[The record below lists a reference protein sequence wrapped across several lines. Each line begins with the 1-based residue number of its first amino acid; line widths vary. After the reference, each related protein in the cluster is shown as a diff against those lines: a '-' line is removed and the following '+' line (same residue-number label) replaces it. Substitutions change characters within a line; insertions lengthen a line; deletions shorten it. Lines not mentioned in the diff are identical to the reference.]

1 MSDPDRDSE
10 KKSDPDPGKKTGS
23 ETLKKNEV
31 DPDPRGKK
39 SPKCAHKVQKHEE
52 EKQFK
57 TFY

>member
-39 SPKCAHKVQKHEE
+39 SPKMRPQSA
-52 EKQFK
+52 K
-57 TFY
+57 T